1 MLKATVSG
9 AMRKLGY
16 TFARGDLRAEL
27 DALRAELAGRDA
39 AIVATQ
45 DQLAATQAEL
55 TGAKAELA
63 EHTTGNGTLRDQLA
77 SALRDRAGYKNAY
90 ETVQAELGQAR
101 QDRDGYKG
109 AYDTVCTQLSDM
121 NVVLRQNKIDPVI
134 VKEAALPDPPVQK
147 RIGDSP
153 AALAAVQAEIE
164 RQKLPKE
171 LAEIFLDPS
180 FSFEDRSKYMRLSQ
194 VTNPPLWAN
203 AAATVASLVNAQYLK
218 YTPRSNDPA
227 KAKENAETLRREG
240 VLPLGQP
247 FTPKQVAEIQDY
259 FLKRPI
265 FNGHIPMSA
274 RHRVLRRY
282 VNYTAE
288 NYPIGCYSAQE
299 IALAPH
305 LIEFALSPAV
315 LDTAAAYFGCIPRL
329 TWLQS
334 WWNFAGPGDYPHR
347 QNFYHRDSNDFGMFW
362 VYIYLTD
369 VDAGSGPHKVLRRSG
384 DFAVVRERLERA
396 KADPVIGPKVKDIT
410 LDDLN
415 GLGHGIADDVKELIF
430 DGLEDVMTGPAGT
443 AFVTRGID
451 YHKVMTP
458 LIKKRQ
464 IYAARFCINE
474 FNYPGPDR
482 DGDPVPSEVVA
493 ERVGSDEQLRYI
505 SGLRFDWSNWK

>member
-1 MLKATVSG
+1 MLKRMVQG
-9 AMRKLGY
+9 PLLRMGY
-16 TFARGDLRAEL
+16 TFARGDLWARIATLQTEV
-27 DALRAELAGRDA
+27 GNRDA
-39 AIVATQ
+39 ALVACR

-55 TGAKAELA
+55 AAAKAELA
-63 EHTTGNGTLRDQLA
+63 A
-77 SALRDRAGYKNAY
+77 SASVR
-90 ETVQAELGQAR
+90 ELNEAR
-101 QDRDGYKG
+101 RDRDGYKN

-121 NVVLRQNKIDPVI
+121 KVVMRQHKIEPEI
-134 VKEAALPDPPVQK
+134 IKEAALPDPPVRK
-147 RIGDSP
+147 RIGDDP
-153 AALAAVQAEIE
+153 AALEAVRVEIE
-164 RQKLPKE
+164 RQELPP
-171 LAEIFLDPS
+171 AVREILLDPT
-180 FSFEDRSKYMRLSQ
+180 FSFEERSKYMRLSQ
-194 VTNPPLWAN
+194 VVNPPLWGQT
-203 AAATVASLVNAQYLK
+203 AAAVSALVNAQYLK
-218 YTPRSNDPA
+218 YAPRSSDPA
-227 KAKENAETLRREG
+227 KAKERAETLRREG
-240 VLPLGQP
+240 VVPLGQP
-247 FTPKQVAEIQDY
+247 FDKKQVAEIQDY

-315 LDTAAAYFGCIPRL
+315 LDMAAAYFGCIPRL

-334 WWNFAGPGDYPHR
+334 WWNFAGPGDYPPR

-369 VDAGSGPHKVLRRSG
+369 VDAGCGPHKLIRRSG
-384 DFAVVRERLERA
+384 DFAVVRERFEKA
-396 KADPVIGPKVKDIT
+396 KVDPVLGPKLENIT

-415 GLGHGIADDVKELIF
+415 GLGHGIPDDVKELIF
-430 DGLEDVMTGPAGT
+430 DGLAEEMSGPAGT
-443 AFVTRGID
+443 AFVTRGVD
-451 YHKVMTP
+451 YHKVLTP

-505 SGLRFDWSNWK
+505 TGLRFDWSNWK